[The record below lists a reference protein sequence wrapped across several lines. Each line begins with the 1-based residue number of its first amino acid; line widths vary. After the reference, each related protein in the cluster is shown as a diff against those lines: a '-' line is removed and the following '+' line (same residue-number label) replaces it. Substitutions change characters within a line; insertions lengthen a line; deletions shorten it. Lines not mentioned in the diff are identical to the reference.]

1 MYSAEMRNDLHV
13 LCGIGASDLQVSG
26 FSNNS
31 YNRTWNKNAATEK
44 KLMSSCEK
52 LHTMFASMV
61 MPFASHV
68 QSCSTEVQFPP
79 LKSSIMAMKA
89 YVK

>member
-31 YNRTWNKNAATEK
+31 YNRT
-44 KLMSSCEK
+44 
-52 LHTMFASMV
+52 
-61 MPFASHV
+61 
-68 QSCSTEVQFPP
+68 
-79 LKSSIMAMKA
+79 
-89 YVK
+89 